1 VFCIIVI
8 SLERISYISIRI
20 EERDNLKKLWIA
32 VISIIVI
39 VGILGAL
46 FAATYNGLVSADV
59 AVSQQWSEVR
69 NQYQRKYDLIP
80 NLVEVTKD
88 YMSYEAGLLVNLTKA
103 RTEWTNALS
112 QSIDKQIAAG
122 QGLDAVV
129 GQWLAT
135 VENYPDLKASQV
147 VLGLMDEL
155 SGSENRIAVARGR
168 FIEATADYNRQVRS
182 FPSNVVAGMFG
193 FQLKDYYVGQ
203 EGIDTPID
211 VHL

>member
-1 VFCIIVI
+1 
-8 SLERISYISIRI
+8 
-20 EERDNLKKLWIA
+20 LKKLWIA

-135 VENYPDLKASQV
+135 VENYPDLKANQV